1 MCIIATEEL
10 KKNRQ
15 HITQCTS
22 KQEPITKVTI
32 QVPECRVDADLPRST
47 TLTFLS
53 ANGRIIT
60 QKAAV
65 HCLANVPPLQH
76 YNSWCAT
83 QQNFLVE
90 DETVLHNIPYMGEE
104 VLDKDGGFIEE
115 LIKNYD
121 GKIHD
126 GTQEDGPSIDDD
138 VLAELVDTMRAYHC
152 NPPRGKRDSRT
163 PEPTQPSP
171 QPSPKP
177 PAQLPS
183 STTPPQTP
191 PPEGTPSEPAPD
203 PLFSIVADVV
213 GDSPH
218 RLADRYKRYASKRT
232 TQQCLPNLDDPT
244 IAPLQRSQALHSF
257 QTLFCRRCFKYDCF
271 LHGWCPNASNPAR
284 VPNSE
289 SQPRKTPCGP
299 NCFLHKV
306 DSKALESM
314 CAPLLSTGR
323 GGHAGRGGRGGGRW
337 GTHNPEPLKS
347 TPLTDPHTT
356 VAPPSNETTP
366 SNEATPSCD
375 ATPTSEEECT
385 SNNSD
390 SSGSDSDSKDTAGVP
405 SRASLKA
412 RKGKNTKKAH
422 HTSSIQSSVQV
433 PCLSEESNDPP
444 LGWTGAEV
452 THFRLLQPIFG
463 HNCCTIAELIPT
475 KTCLQIYDYTQAVT
489 TNVTLDPAEI
499 KILTTK
505 KRKKNMR
512 SWSHHHHK
520 IQQKLEGQ
528 ATYQYQYQ
536 PCDHPNKPCDAT
548 CPCVG
553 SRNFCE
559 KYCHCSADCQHR
571 FPGCRCR
578 KRSGCCNTK
587 HCPCF
592 LAVRECDPDLCGYCG
607 AGEDLHMKSTTC
619 KNVAIQ
625 RAKHKHLLLAPS
637 DVAGWGIF
645 IKDGAER
652 NEFISEY
659 CGEIISQ
666 EEADRRGKVYDKY
679 MCSFLFNL
687 NHDYVVDATR
697 KGNKIRFANHSI
709 NPNCFAKV
717 MMVNGDHRIGIYAK
731 RNIEPGEELFFDYRY
746 GPTEQLKYVGIERDA
761 AK

>member
-232 TQQCLPNLDDPT
+232 TQQCLPNLD
-244 IAPLQRSQALHSF
+244 
-257 QTLFCRRCFKYDCF
+257 
-271 LHGWCPNASNPAR
+271 
-284 VPNSE
+284 
-289 SQPRKTPCGP
+289 
-299 NCFLHKV
+299 
-306 DSKALESM
+306 
-314 CAPLLSTGR
+314 
-323 GGHAGRGGRGGGRW
+323 
-337 GTHNPEPLKS
+337 
-347 TPLTDPHTT
+347 
-356 VAPPSNETTP
+356 
-366 SNEATPSCD
+366 
-375 ATPTSEEECT
+375 
-385 SNNSD
+385 
-390 SSGSDSDSKDTAGVP
+390 
-405 SRASLKA
+405 
-412 RKGKNTKKAH
+412 
-422 HTSSIQSSVQV
+422 
-433 PCLSEESNDPP
+433 
-444 LGWTGAEV
+444 
-452 THFRLLQPIFG
+452 
-463 HNCCTIAELIPT
+463 
-475 KTCLQIYDYTQAVT
+475 
-489 TNVTLDPAEI
+489 
-499 KILTTK
+499 
-505 KRKKNMR
+505 
-512 SWSHHHHK
+512 
-520 IQQKLEGQ
+520 
-528 ATYQYQYQ
+528 
-536 PCDHPNKPCDAT
+536 
-548 CPCVG
+548 
-553 SRNFCE
+553 
-559 KYCHCSADCQHR
+559 
-571 FPGCRCR
+571 
-578 KRSGCCNTK
+578 
-587 HCPCF
+587 
-592 LAVRECDPDLCGYCG
+592 
-607 AGEDLHMKSTTC
+607 
-619 KNVAIQ
+619 
-625 RAKHKHLLLAPS
+625 
-637 DVAGWGIF
+637 
-645 IKDGAER
+645 
-652 NEFISEY
+652 EY
-659 CGEIISQ
+659 
-666 EEADRRGKVYDKY
+666 A
-679 MCSFLFNL
+679 
-687 NHDYVVDATR
+687 
-697 KGNKIRFANHSI
+697 
-709 NPNCFAKV
+709 
-717 MMVNGDHRIGIYAK
+717 MMA
-731 RNIEPGEELFFDYRY
+731 
-746 GPTEQLKYVGIERDA
+746 
-761 AK
+761 